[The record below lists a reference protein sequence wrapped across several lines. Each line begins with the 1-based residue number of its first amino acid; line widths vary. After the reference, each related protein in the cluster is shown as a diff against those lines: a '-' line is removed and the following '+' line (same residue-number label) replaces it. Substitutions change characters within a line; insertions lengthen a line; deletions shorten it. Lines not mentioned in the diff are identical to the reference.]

1 MEYFNRNGNTFHK
14 GFITDLYDNQIFV
27 FGSNTEGRHG
37 AGAAKQAL
45 DKFGAVYGQAEGLQG
60 QSYGFITTEL
70 RSNKERISLLDIL
83 VQRDKLY
90 QFATRN
96 PKWQFL
102 VTEVGTGL
110 AGLNFYNVAHSML
123 VTSVP
128 SNVFLPLSFYEV
140 IH

>member
-37 AGAAKQAL
+37 AGAAKQARN
-45 DKFGAVYGQAEGLQG
+45 KFGAIYGQAHGLQG
-60 QSYGFITTEL
+60 RSWGFVTTEL
-70 RSNKERISLLDIL
+70 RSGKPEVGAITFLNERDSLYTYAE
-83 VQRDKLY
+83 Q
-90 QFATRN
+90 N
-96 PKWQFL
+96 PGIQFL
-102 VTEVGTGL
+102 VTEIGTGL
-110 AGLNFYNVAHSML
+110 AGKSFKAVAELMCKLSI
-123 VTSVP
+123 P